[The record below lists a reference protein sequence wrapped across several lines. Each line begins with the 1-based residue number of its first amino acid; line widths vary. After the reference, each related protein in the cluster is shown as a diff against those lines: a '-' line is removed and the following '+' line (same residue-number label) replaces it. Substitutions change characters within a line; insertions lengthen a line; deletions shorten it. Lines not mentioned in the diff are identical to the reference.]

1 MESEVSEE
9 SEDGMALKINIKPG
23 EKIVVNGAV
32 ITIAEGGS
40 ALILQNHAVFLRGK
54 DIMQQ
59 EDATTPARKIYFYL
73 MLMYLDA
80 DSQEMYYGTFMEY
93 MNDLMKATTL
103 RDVADSLMIIFRHV
117 QRGDFYKALKVC
129 KALVDFENE
138 LMRTPSAS
146 ADQGVAAQAR

>member
-1 MESEVSEE
+1 MDSEVAEA
-9 SEDGMALKINIKPG
+9 EDGMALKINIKPG

-32 ITIAEGGS
+32 ITIAEGGG

-59 EDATTPARKIYFYL
+59 EEATTPARKIYFYL
-73 MLMYLDA
+73 MLMYLDGE
-80 DSQEMYYGTFMEY
+80 SQQAYYGTFMEY

-129 KALVDFENE
+129 KALVDFESE
-138 LMRTPSAS
+138 LLKAPA
-146 ADQGVAAQAR
+146 AAEQGAVAPAR

>member
-1 MESEVSEE
+1 MNSEVSET
-9 SEDGMALKINIKPG
+9 EDGMALKINIKPG

-32 ITIAEGGS
+32 ITIAEGGN

-73 MLMYLDA
+73 MLMYLDS
-80 DSQEMYYGTFMEY
+80 DSQEMYYGTFMEF
-93 MNDLMKATTL
+93 MNELMKATTL

-117 QRGDFYKALKVC
+117 QRGDYYKALKVC
-129 KALVDFENE
+129 KALVDFETE
-138 LMRTPSAS
+138 LLKNPPPGSE
-146 ADQGVAAQAR
+146 QGAAAAAP

>member
-1 MESEVSEE
+1 MDSEVSEA
-9 SEDGMALKINIKPG
+9 EDGMALKINIKPG
-23 EKIVVNGAV
+23 EKIIVNGAV

-80 DSQEMYYGTFMEY
+80 DSQQIYYGTFMEY
-93 MNDLMKATTL
+93 MNDLMKTTTL

-129 KALVDFENE
+129 KALVDFEAE
-138 LMRTPSAS
+138 LLKAPPATE
-146 ADQGVAAQAR
+146 QGAAAAAR

>member
-1 MESEVSEE
+1 MDSEVSEA
-9 SEDGMALKINIKPG
+9 EDGMALKINIKPG
-23 EKIVVNGAV
+23 EKIIVNGAV

-80 DSQEMYYGTFMEY
+80 DSQQIYYGTFMEY
-93 MNDLMKATTL
+93 MNDLMKTTTL

-129 KALVDFENE
+129 KALVDFEAE
-138 LMRTPSAS
+138 LLKAPPTTE
-146 ADQGVAAQAR
+146 QGAAAAAR

>member
-1 MESEVSEE
+1 MNSDVSET
-9 SEDGMALKINIKPG
+9 EDGMALKINIKPG

-32 ITIAEGGS
+32 ITIAEGGN

-73 MLMYLDA
+73 MLMYLDS
-80 DSQEMYYGTFMEY
+80 DSQDMYYNTFMEF
-93 MNDLMKATTL
+93 MNELMKATTL

-117 QRGDFYKALKVC
+117 QRGDYYKALKVC
-129 KALVDFENE
+129 KALVDFETE
-138 LMRTPSAS
+138 LLKSPPAGSEQGMAASAS
-146 ADQGVAAQAR
+146 

>member
-1 MESEVSEE
+1 MDSEVTET
-9 SEDGMALKINIKPG
+9 EDGMALKINIKPG
-23 EKIVVNGAV
+23 ERIVVNGAV
-32 ITIAEGGS
+32 ITIAEGGN

-59 EDATTPARKIYFYL
+59 DEATTPARKIYFYL

-80 DSQEMYYGTFMEY
+80 ENQAAYYSTFMDF

-129 KALVDFENE
+129 KALVDFESE
-138 LMRTPSAS
+138 LLRGAAGS
-146 ADQGVAAQAR
+146 ADQGAQAQAR

>member
-1 MESEVSEE
+1 MNSEVSET
-9 SEDGMALKINIKPG
+9 EDGMALKINIKPG

-32 ITIAEGGS
+32 ITIAEGGN

-73 MLMYLDA
+73 MLMYLDSE
-80 DSQEMYYGTFMEY
+80 SQEMYYGTFMEF
-93 MNDLMKATTL
+93 MNELMKATTL

-117 QRGDFYKALKVC
+117 QRGDYYKALKVC
-129 KALVDFENE
+129 KALVDFETE
-138 LMRTPSAS
+138 LLKNPPAGSE
-146 ADQGVAAQAR
+146 QGAAAAAP

>member
-1 MESEVSEE
+1 MNSDVSET
-9 SEDGMALKINIKPG
+9 EDGMALKINIKPG

-32 ITIAEGGS
+32 ITIAEGGN

-80 DSQEMYYGTFMEY
+80 ESQEMYYGTFMEF
-93 MNDLMKATTL
+93 MNELMKATTL

-117 QRGDFYKALKVC
+117 QRGDYYKALKVC
-129 KALVDFENE
+129 KALVDFETE
-138 LMRTPSAS
+138 LLKNPPTGSEQGAAAS
-146 ADQGVAAQAR
+146 AL

>member
-1 MESEVSEE
+1 MNSDVSET
-9 SEDGMALKINIKPG
+9 EDGMALKINIKPG

-32 ITIAEGGS
+32 ITIAEGGN

-80 DSQEMYYGTFMEY
+80 ESQEMYYGTFMEF
-93 MNDLMKATTL
+93 MNELMKATTL

-117 QRGDFYKALKVC
+117 QRGDYYKALKVC
-129 KALVDFENE
+129 KALVDFETE
-138 LMRTPSAS
+138 LLKNPPTGSEQGAAASAS
-146 ADQGVAAQAR
+146 

>member
-1 MESEVSEE
+1 MDSEVSE

-80 DSQEMYYGTFMEY
+80 ESQEAYYGTFMEY

-117 QRGDFYKALKVC
+117 QRATST
-129 KALVDFENE
+129 
-138 LMRTPSAS
+138 RRSRSARLS
-146 ADQGVAAQAR
+146 SISKRN

>member
-1 MESEVSEE
+1 MDSEVSA

-103 RDVADSLMIIFRHV
+103 RDVADSLDRKSTRLNSSH
-117 QRGDFYKALKVC
+117 
-129 KALVDFENE
+129 
-138 LMRTPSAS
+138 
-146 ADQGVAAQAR
+146 

>member
-1 MESEVSEE
+1 MDEVSE

-32 ITIAEGGS
+32 ITIAEGGN

-80 DSQEMYYGTFMEY
+80 DSQETYYGTFMEY
-93 MNDLMKATTL
+93 MNDLMRATTL

-138 LMRTPSAS
+138 LMKNPATT
-146 ADQGVAAQAR
+146 ADQGAAAPAR

>member
-1 MESEVSEE
+1 MNSDVSET
-9 SEDGMALKINIKPG
+9 EDGMALKINIKPG

-32 ITIAEGGS
+32 ITIAEGGN

-80 DSQEMYYGTFMEY
+80 ESQEMYYGTFMEF
-93 MNDLMKATTL
+93 MNELMKATTL

-117 QRGDFYKALKVC
+117 QRGDYYKALKVC
-129 KALVDFENE
+129 KALVDFETE
-138 LMRTPSAS
+138 LLKNPPAGSEQGATAS
-146 ADQGVAAQAR
+146 AL

>member
-1 MESEVSEE
+1 MDSEVSEA
-9 SEDGMALKINIKPG
+9 EDGMALKINIKPG
-23 EKIVVNGAV
+23 ERIVVNGAV
-32 ITIAEGGS
+32 ITIAEGGG

-59 EDATTPARKIYFYL
+59 EEATTPARKIYFYL
-73 MLMYLDA
+73 MLMYLDSESHHA
-80 DSQEMYYGTFMEY
+80 YYGTFMEY

-129 KALVDFENE
+129 KALVDFESE
-138 LMRTPSAS
+138 LLKAPATAE
-146 ADQGVAAQAR
+146 QGAGAAAR